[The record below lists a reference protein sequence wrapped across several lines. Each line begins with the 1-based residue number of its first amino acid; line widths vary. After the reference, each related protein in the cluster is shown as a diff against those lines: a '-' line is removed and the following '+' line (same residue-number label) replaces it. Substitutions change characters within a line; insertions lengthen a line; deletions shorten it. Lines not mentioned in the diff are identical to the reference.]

1 MRVSPPS
8 PTQDE
13 SGASLAVAHLGE
25 VVTGFGA
32 TELAWKM
39 TRVVARH
46 RTLLRPRVVGS
57 TLGKLFR

>member
-1 MRVSPPS
+1 MKVV
-8 PTQDE
+8 
-13 SGASLAVAHLGE
+13 LAFGLHLGE

-46 RTLLRPRVVGS
+46 RTLLRLRN
-57 TLGKLFR
+57 

>member
-1 MRVSPPS
+1 MGVRP
-8 PTQDE
+8 
-13 SGASLAVAHLGE
+13 GE

-46 RTLLRPRVVGS
+46 RTLLRPQD
-57 TLGKLFR
+57 LGQHAGEIFI